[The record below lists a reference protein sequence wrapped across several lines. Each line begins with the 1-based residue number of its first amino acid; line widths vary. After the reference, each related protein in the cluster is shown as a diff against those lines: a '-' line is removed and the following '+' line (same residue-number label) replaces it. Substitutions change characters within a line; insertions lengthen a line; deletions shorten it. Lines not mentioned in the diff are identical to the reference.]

1 MSIHSRIC
9 DDIAS
14 WRRREEF
21 YQREADELSC
31 VGDERGAEIYR
42 QGIVSVAGWIEH
54 LNNEKTEIESLCHE

>member
-21 YQREADELSC
+21 YQREADELSR

-54 LNNEKTEIESLCHE
+54 LNNEKTKIESICHE